1 MSQSCCQEN
10 EDEDSMAGKEII
22 KDDALLQVS
31 LQVKD
36 YQHELGESQ
45 CYSLGS
51 PNTAENHS
59 S

>member
-10 EDEDSMAGKEII
+10 EDEDNMAGLSIMKG
-22 KDDALLQVS
+22 DNVHQVS

-36 YQHELGESQ
+36 YCHELGESQ